1 MVNKQFPS
9 IIFLALLFFV
19 NCSSATAPKKSLSGS
34 YTVNVEIKDLNINKD
49 QIQNS
54 IKEGMQS
61 MKSELNS
68 DKVKSELSTEN
79 IDTSTVEGKIEYAA
93 KNFAKGMSGF
103 GEMMAQLGT
112 DLSSLSLSAIDG
124 LFDQTNGLTKNMNA
138 DVELKE
144 DGSVKITGNPILK
157 FIAAQLTWDLEGD
170 YFILKN
176 DKGEVEQKL
185 LISDKTSEGFILSNE
200 GVKLVLKKKAMKI

>member
-1 MVNKQFPS
+1 
-9 IIFLALLFFV
+9 
-19 NCSSATAPKKSLSGS
+19 
-34 YTVNVEIKDLNINKD
+34 
-49 QIQNS
+49 
-54 IKEGMQS
+54 
-61 MKSELNS
+61 
-68 DKVKSELSTEN
+68 
-79 IDTSTVEGKIEYAA
+79 
-93 KNFAKGMSGF
+93 
-103 GEMMAQLGT
+103 
-112 DLSSLSLSAIDG
+112 
-124 LFDQTNGLTKNMNA
+124 MNA

-185 LISDKTSEGFILSNE
+185 LISDKTSEGFMLSNE

>member
-1 MVNKQFPS
+1 
-9 IIFLALLFFV
+9 
-19 NCSSATAPKKSLSGS
+19 
-34 YTVNVEIKDLNINKD
+34 
-49 QIQNS
+49 
-54 IKEGMQS
+54 